1 MFELVTKEGNAR
13 RGRLQLN
20 HGMVETPAFMPC
32 GTYGS
37 VKGLTPE
44 MIRETGTQMLL
55 GNTFHLMLRPGSELI
70 EQMGGLHRFMGWSGP
85 ILTDS
90 GGFQVF
96 SLAKLRKVADDGI
109 EFRSP
114 VNGDKVWLSPG
125 RAMDVQ
131 ASLGSDIAMVLD
143 ECISTDA
150 EEIEIQR
157 AIERTLRWAAEC
169 KSSYRGSGKVFGIV
183 QGGTNSDLR
192 RKCIEALK
200 QIGFDGYAMGG
211 LSVGERPDEMYRVLE
226 ETTSYLPENQ
236 PRYLMGVGTPIDLV
250 IGVRNGI
257 DMFDCVMPTRNA
269 RNAHLFTWD
278 GILRLR
284 NSRYKDDSE
293 PIEKSCGCYTCRN
306 YSRAYLHH
314 LDKCKEIL
322 GATLL
327 SIHNL
332 YFYQSLML
340 RIRSAIELQKFQ
352 ALSEELVN
360 RWTQLTKNVRESTV
374 SRAE

>member
-1 MFELVTKEGNAR
+1 MFELIKKEGRAR
-13 RGRLQLN
+13 RGRIQLN
-20 HGMVETPAFMPC
+20 HGLVETPAFMPC

-70 EQMGGLHRFMGWSGP
+70 EQLGGLHEFMGWDGP

-96 SLAKLRKVADDGI
+96 SLSELRTIDDEGI
-109 EFRSP
+109 QFRSP
-114 VNGDKVWLSPG
+114 VNGDKIRLTPV
-125 RAMDVQ
+125 RAMEVQ
-131 ASLGSDIAMVLD
+131 AALRSDIAMVLD
-143 ECISTDA
+143 ECVSAQASET
-150 EEIEIQR
+150 EIR
-157 AIERTLRWAAEC
+157 DGVERTLRWSEEC
-169 KSSYRGSGKVFGIV
+169 KSSYKGPGKVFGIV
-183 QGGTNSDLR
+183 QGGTNPELR
-192 RKCIEALK
+192 QECMRALEN
-200 QIGFDGYAMGG
+200 IGFDGYAMGG
-211 LSVGERPDEMYRVLE
+211 LSVGEHPNDMYRVLK
-226 ETTSYLPENQ
+226 ETAMYLPEHQ

-250 IGVRNGI
+250 MGVSYGI

-269 RNAHLFTWD
+269 RNGHLFTWK
-278 GILRLR
+278 GVLRLR
-284 NSRYKDDSE
+284 NRRFRDDAA
-293 PIEKSCGCYTCRN
+293 PIEESCSCYTCSN

-332 YFYQSLML
+332 YFYQNLMMRL
-340 RIRSAIELQKFQ
+340 RSAIEQQEFRS
-352 ALSEELVN
+352 LSDELVD
-360 RWTQLTKNVRESTV
+360 RWTRSNENASGL
-374 SRAE
+374 A

>member
-1 MFELVTKEGNAR
+1 MFEVLNLEGNAR

-20 HGMVETPAFMPC
+20 HGLVETPAFMPC

-37 VKGLTPE
+37 VKALTPE
-44 MIRETGTQMLL
+44 MIRETGTQMIL

-70 EQMGGLHRFMGWSGP
+70 EQIGGLHHFMGWKGP

-96 SLAKLRKVADDGI
+96 SLAELRKVVDDGI

-114 VNGDKVWLSPG
+114 VNGDKVWLSPT
-125 RAMDVQ
+125 RAMEVQ

-143 ECISTDA
+143 ECISA
-150 EEIEIQR
+150 QANEMEIQR
-157 AIERTLRWAAEC
+157 AIDRTLRWAEEC
-169 KSSYRGSGKVFGIV
+169 KSSYQGTGKVFGIV
-183 QGGTNSDLR
+183 QGGTNSELR
-192 RKCIEALK
+192 RKCIGALER
-200 QIGFDGYAMGG
+200 IGFDGYAMGG

-226 ETTSYLPENQ
+226 ETTSYFPEHQ

-250 IGVRNGI
+250 MGVRNGM
-257 DMFDCVMPTRNA
+257 DMFDCVIPTRNA

-278 GILRLR
+278 GVLRLR
-284 NSRYKDDSE
+284 NSRFKNDST
-293 PIEKSCGCYTCRN
+293 PIEESCGCYTCQN

-340 RIRSAIELQKFQ
+340 RIRSAIEQQKFQ
-352 ALSEELVN
+352 VLSDELVK
-360 RWTQLTKNVRESTV
+360 RWTQSIEN
-374 SRAE
+374 

>member
-1 MFELVTKEGNAR
+1 MFELVAQEGNAR

-20 HGMVETPAFMPC
+20 HGLVETPAFMPC

-96 SLAKLRKVADDGI
+96 SLAKLRKVANDGI

-143 ECISTDA
+143 ECISADA
-150 EEIEIQR
+150 EEVQIHR
-157 AIERTLRWAAEC
+157 AIERTLRWAEEC
-169 KSSYRGSGKVFGIV
+169 KSRYQGSGKVFGIV

-192 RKCIEALK
+192 RECIEALE

-211 LSVGERPDEMYRVLE
+211 LSVGERPDEMYSVLE
-226 ETTSYLPENQ
+226 ETTAYLPEHQ

-293 PIEKSCGCYTCRN
+293 PIEKSCDCYTCRN

-360 RWTQLTKNVRESTV
+360 RWTQSTENV
-374 SRAE
+374 